1 MKESHSLHTMTPERA
16 LASIELTSEARHRI
30 TPLAGSDS
38 HLKTALDD
46 FLRMCDDYLADARHF
61 HSSGDLI
68 RAHAAASYAHAW
80 LDASVRLGLADGH
93 GDDRLFTLP

>member
-1 MKESHSLHTMTPERA
+1 
-16 LASIELTSEARHRI
+16 
-30 TPLAGSDS
+30 
-38 HLKTALDD
+38 
-46 FLRMCDDYLADARHF
+46 MCDDYVSDAMTF
-61 HSSGDLI
+61 LESGDLI

>member
-1 MKESHSLHTMTPERA
+1 MSSPDLVTMTPKRA
-16 LASIELTSEARHRI
+16 LASIELTKEARRLL
-30 TPLAGSDS
+30 TPLSSSPS
-38 HLKTALDD
+38 HLGRALEDM
-46 FLRMCDDYLADARHF
+46 LRMCDDYVSDAMTF
-61 HSSGDLI
+61 LESGDLI

>member
-1 MKESHSLHTMTPERA
+1 MSSPDLVTMTPERA
-16 LASIELTSEARHRI
+16 LASIELTKEARRLL
-30 TPLAGSDS
+30 TPLSVSPS
-38 HLKTALDD
+38 HLGRALEDM
-46 FLRMCDDYLADARHF
+46 LRMCDDYVSDAMTF
-61 HSSGDLI
+61 LESGDLI